1 MPNTKYFLVPTCTP
15 AGVSARKPTRTA
27 IVPVVPWNQVMP
39 PPRPPRI
46 QVFLPVVPVQ
56 VPVVCFLV
64 LPTLC
69 VLKYFPV
76 VSGYPRRRDHD
87 DHSCMG
93 RACVM
98 NSGSV
103 LFLQLPLLSL
113 EPLRRAISCN
123 SK

>member
-1 MPNTKYFLVPTCTP
+1 M
-15 AGVSARKPTRTA
+15 
-27 IVPVVPWNQVMP
+27 VPVVPLIQVVP
-39 PPRPPRI
+39 PPRPPSI

-64 LPTLC
+64 PPKLC

-76 VSGYPRRRDHD
+76 VSGCSRRGDHD
-87 DHSCMG
+87 DPSCMG
-93 RACVM
+93 CACVM
-98 NSGSV
+98 NNRSV
-103 LFLQLPLLSL
+103 SFLQLPLLSL

>member
-1 MPNTKYFLVPTCTP
+1 M
-15 AGVSARKPTRTA
+15 
-27 IVPVVPWNQVMP
+27 VPVVPLIQLIQVVA

-69 VLKYFPV
+69 VLKHFPV
-76 VSGYPRRRDHD
+76 VSGYPRRGDHD
-87 DHSCMG
+87 DPSCMG

-98 NSGSV
+98 NGGSV